1 MTLKNK
7 GKSQETI
14 KTYVG
19 SLYTLINKGAR
30 LQDPKKSKRKLGKT
44 RIIWAL
50 ISELISISMNL

>member
-19 SLYTLINKGAR
+19 SLYTLINKGAK
-30 LQDPKKSKRKLGKT
+30 LQDPKKVRESLAKP
-44 RIIWAL
+44 
-50 ISELISISMNL
+50 E